1 MTKFTKSL
9 MVILVIIFSVTL
21 ANAGN
26 SYKTETIKFKS
37 NTVYTYRD
45 FLDGLDDAKEVKISG
60 KLIIPESS
68 DKVPAMIFLHDQ
80 GGITR
85 RTNYWVK
92 AFNSMGVATF
102 QIDSYKGRGVTPGR
116 GAPSKVQSMT
126 MIIDAYKGLELL
138 ANNPKI
144 DSSKIGVM
152 GFCISGVS
160 SIMAAWEPVR
170 KVMGELKFA
179 SHIALY
185 PLCFDFET
193 FNLTGAP
200 ILIITGG
207 KDEWMPATTCLTLGD
222 RLRETGYPIQNIV
235 YPEASHLFDDT
246 RRNVKI
252 TIMSLLKCS
261 FLMKDDGTQV
271 NTVCNLDDSDKDYI
285 TCCKEKKTISIG
297 YNKEAREGSMIEVKS
312 LITKVFQLKSVVE
325 KVIEKAE
332 NSNASTDR

>member
-9 MVILVIIFSVTL
+9 MVILVIIFSVSI
-21 ANAGN
+21 ANAGWED
-26 SYKTETIKFKS
+26 KTEKIKFKS

-45 FLDGLDDAKEVKISG
+45 LLDGLDGAKEVKISG
-60 KLIIPESS
+60 KLIIPKSS
-68 DKVPAMIFLHDQ
+68 EKVPAMILLHDRS
-80 GGITR
+80 GITSR
-85 RTNYWVK
+85 ADYWVK
-92 AFNSMGVATF
+92 AFNKMGVATL
-102 QIDSYKGRGVTPGR
+102 QINSYKGRRVSPGR
-116 GAPSKVQSMT
+116 SAPSKVQSMT

-138 ANNPKI
+138 SNNPKI

-160 SIMAAWEPVR
+160 SVMAAWEPVR

-179 SHIALY
+179 SHISLY

-193 FNLTGAP
+193 LNLTGAP

-222 RLRETGYPIQNIV
+222 RLRETGYPIQNVV
-235 YPEASHLFDDT
+235 YPGASHLFDDT
-246 RRNVKI
+246 KNNRT

-271 NTVCNLDDSDKDYI
+271 NTVCNLDDTNKNYI
-285 TCCKEKKTISIG
+285 KCCKEKKTISIG
-297 YNKEAREGSMIEVKS
+297 YNKEARDGSMNDVKT
-312 LITKVFQLKSVVE
+312 LITKVFQLKPVVE